1 LTVFAALI
9 VAMLV
14 PACPVD
20 GVVTSEYGRRVHP
33 VTGRLSLHRGVDVA
47 APEGTR
53 IGAALAGIVEAVG
66 RSSTWG
72 HNVVVRSGS
81 LSIRYAH
88 ASTVAVSVG
97 DRLGRG
103 DLVGTVGS
111 TGRTTGPHLHFEAIR
126 RSRRIDPM
134 FLMTTCWK

>member
-1 LTVFAALI
+1 MLAAILIATV
-9 VAMLV
+9 V

-20 GVVTSEYGRRVHP
+20 GAVTSGYGRRVHP

-53 IGAALAGIVEAVG
+53 IGAAVGGVVEAIG
-66 RSSTWG
+66 QSSTWG
-72 HNVVVRSGS
+72 HNVVVRSGP
-81 LSIRYAH
+81 LWIRYAH
-88 ASTVAVSVG
+88 ASTVAVRVG

-111 TGRTTGPHLHFEAIR
+111 TGRATGPHLHLEATR
-126 RSRRIDPM
+126 GNRRIDPT
-134 FLMTTCWK
+134 FLICACTE